1 MREIKFLKEPGYI
14 FDIFFLFTLKF
25 NLEYFLANG
34 INYNKANEDTEY
46 YRNVLKDF
54 SPIPD
59 DLRIFFHLSPAKKSF
74 MSYCYFE
81 PYVAQLLYET
91 YNLRSVLDLLSNEK
105 EVSKKL
111 IKFYFNDIDEKTLE
125 ECQNSLPALNKLIKE
140 SKYSGDIKSALYSYF
155 IDPSPYIREL
165 CYQLMQKDLEMNSRK
180 KTYEA
185 IDEKLYR
192 DFNLEELTYEIGK
205 NKSNS
210 ISISYFDDIVV
221 SFCFYNKNLIKSR
234 FPGNELLLL
243 LGMDY
248 KDTVKYLATQ
258 TQTPDLEAFGN
269 AISETNRINILMF
282 IAEKG
287 EITIKDIEQEFGF
300 TGTNS
305 YYHLSIMI
313 KAGMLKTRN
322 SGRTVLYSIN
332 KDYFKSLCSVLGEY
346 GKD

>member
-1 MREIKFLKEPGYI
+1 MRKIKFLKEPGYI

-74 MSYCYFE
+74 MSYYYFE
-81 PYVAQLLYET
+81 PYVAQLLYEK

-125 ECQNSLPALNKLIKE
+125 ECQSSLPALNKLIKE

-165 CYQLMQKDLEMNSRK
+165 CYQLMQKDLEMDGKRK
-180 KTYEA
+180 KCDLVLDELQREFNFDALSSGFKQNPTQTTN
-185 IDEKLYR
+185 ID
-192 DFNLEELTYEIGK
+192 F
-205 NKSNS
+205 
-210 ISISYFDDIVV
+210 FDDVFV
-221 SFCFYNKNLIKSR
+221 SFCFYNKNLVKLKFPSR
-234 FPGNELLLL
+234 ELLLM
-243 LGMDY
+243 LGRDY
-248 KDTVKYLATQ
+248 QATVTYFATK
-258 TQTPDLEAFGN
+258 TQIPDLEVFGN

-282 IAEKG
+282 IAERG

-346 GKD
+346 GKN